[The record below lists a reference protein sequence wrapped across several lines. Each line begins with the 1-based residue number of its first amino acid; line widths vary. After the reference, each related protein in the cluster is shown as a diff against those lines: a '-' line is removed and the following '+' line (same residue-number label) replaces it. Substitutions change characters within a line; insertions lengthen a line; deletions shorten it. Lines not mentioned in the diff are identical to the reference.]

1 MAYVVPNSFS
11 NGDEL
16 DAGDVQENNRDLQKY
31 LQGEMV
37 SNDVSSLTNWMGP
50 KHIMKGLY
58 FPLTNE
64 YEMESCL
71 SKGVPVFPQY
81 HPSYAGQQLMDIGGS
96 ERQVIPT
103 MGIDFYLEEDATCYL
118 YYTVSPRV
126 MCPTGQTAT
135 YEKTDVK
142 QFIMSTRIN
151 GSTIQTSQAYWP
163 ELFGPTVGFERSMVS
178 PYRRRNF
185 SFQHVFDGNKG
196 ANTID
201 FVCQS
206 GAISVALKFFNF
218 TLQAFY

>member
-1 MAYVVPNSFS
+1 MAYTTPNTFV
-11 NGDEL
+11 
-16 DAGDVQENNRDLQKY
+16 DATEIEADKVEENNVALKKY
-31 LQGEMV
+31 LQGEMIT
-37 SNDVSSLTNWMGP
+37 NDLSGLTNWLGP

-71 SKGVPVFPQY
+71 SKGVPVFPSY

-96 ERQVIPT
+96 QRQVVPT
-103 MGIDFYLEEDATCYL
+103 MGIDFYLEEDATVYL

-126 MCPTGQTAT
+126 MCPTGQTAP
-135 YEKTDVK
+135 YEKTNVK

-151 GSTIQTSQAYWP
+151 GTTINNSQAYWP
-163 ELFGPTVGFERSMVS
+163 ELFGPTAGFNRSMVS

-185 SFQHVFDGNKG
+185 SFQHVFEASQG